1 MQNVFLRAMIVGNL
15 VHPISLMR
23 VCNRITPIEMAPPP
37 YVNRSQ
43 ILLYLEMAATLV
55 LMDVQGQI
63 KYLKIHL
70 SSFYI
75 LSMSLMPM
83 HPIPSH
89 FLSENVFVYESE
101 NVHDSLLQ

>member
-1 MQNVFLRAMIVGNL
+1 MQNVSLRAMIAGNP
-15 VHPISLMR
+15 VHPISSMQ
-23 VCNRITPIEMAPPP
+23 VCNRITPIGMVLPP

-43 ILLYLEMAATLV
+43 ILLYLEMAATSV

-70 SSFYI
+70 SSFCI

-89 FLSENVFVYESE
+89 FLSENVFVYENE
-101 NVHDSLLQ
+101 DVHDSL